1 MIREKVY
8 LNTEQL
14 VVNCKYHKL
23 YTCSWYFAIYKAIFL
38 SNRNVYTPIEWT
50 K

>member
-14 VVNCKYHKL
+14 AVNCKSHKL
-23 YTCSWYFAIYKAIFL
+23 YTCSWYFAFYKALFV
-38 SNRNVYTPIEWT
+38 SNRNVHTPIEWT